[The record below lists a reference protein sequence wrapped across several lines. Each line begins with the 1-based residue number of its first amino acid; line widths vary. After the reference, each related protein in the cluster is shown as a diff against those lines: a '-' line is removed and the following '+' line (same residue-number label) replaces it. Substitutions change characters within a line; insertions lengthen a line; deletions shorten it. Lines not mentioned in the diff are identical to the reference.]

1 MLNKFKI
8 TVFFESK
15 LKGSNVNV
23 SRFVTFLTFIGDPQ
37 LTMAMSCLAAGFS
50 TVVTSFR
57 TLESEAWISERS
69 WLLGFVSAIMSCK
82 AN

>member
-15 LKGSNVNV
+15 LKGSNV
-23 SRFVTFLTFIGDPQ
+23 TFCDIPDIGDPQ

-82 AN
+82 VNQH

>member
-1 MLNKFKI
+1 MLNKL
-8 TVFFESK
+8 K
-15 LKGSNVNV
+15 LQYFSSQNKKGPMS
-23 SRFVTFLTFIGDPQ
+23 TFCHIPDIGDPQ

-82 AN
+82 VNQH